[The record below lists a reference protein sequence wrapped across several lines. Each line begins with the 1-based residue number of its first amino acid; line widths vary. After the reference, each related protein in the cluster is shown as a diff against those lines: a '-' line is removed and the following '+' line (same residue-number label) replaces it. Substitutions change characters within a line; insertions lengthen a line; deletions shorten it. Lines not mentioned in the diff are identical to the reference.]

1 MAIFEWDDSISL
13 NIPVIDEQHK
23 ELLGWIAA
31 LNDAVRKGE
40 GAQAIG
46 DVLLKLVSY
55 VCLHFEEE
63 ERLLLTCNYP
73 DFAGHRAE
81 HDGFVKKLQE
91 IQEHFHDR
99 EELSRSTL
107 EFMSDW
113 VVTHIR
119 GTDQKYGPLLRAKM
133 SAPAAD

>member
-1 MAIFEWDDSISL
+1 MALFEWDDSISL

-31 LNDAVRKGE
+31 LNDAVQKGE

-55 VCLHFEEE
+55 VCLHFDEE

-73 DFAGHRAE
+73 DFASHRKE
-81 HDGFVKKLQE
+81 HDGFVKRLQE
-91 IQEHFHDR
+91 IQEHFQDG
-99 EELSRSTL
+99 EELSKGTL

-113 VVTHIR
+113 IVTHIR
-119 GTDQKYGPLLRAKM
+119 GSDQKYGQLLRAKIGT
-133 SAPAAD
+133 ADC